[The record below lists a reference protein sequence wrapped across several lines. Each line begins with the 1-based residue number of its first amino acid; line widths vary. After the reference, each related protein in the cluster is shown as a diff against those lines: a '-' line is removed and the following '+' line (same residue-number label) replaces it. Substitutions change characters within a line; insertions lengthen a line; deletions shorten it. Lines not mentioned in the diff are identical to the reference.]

1 MFENERVV
9 PAVNELNEPLST
21 LDKKTTPEFPE
32 VKGRT
37 SVFAFLLGM
46 AIILASIALG
56 YSYTFAFAFFII
68 SVFFTFRWRKAPRP
82 WIFLVSTVA
91 STPISPSQIRSL
103 PAVSYLLFGLPF
115 LTQGIYLSF
124 PNGSILVFCLALF
137 GFVVSSIEL
146 DRC

>member
-9 PAVNELNEPLST
+9 PAVNEPLST

-32 VKGRT
+32 VQGRT

-46 AIILASIALG
+46 AIILASIVLG
-56 YSYTFAFAFFII
+56 KSYTFVFAFLII

-91 STPISPSQIRSL
+91 STPIAICQIPVCL
-103 PAVSYLLFGLPF
+103 
-115 LTQGIYLSF
+115 QCHICC
-124 PNGSILVFCLALF
+124 LVYHF
-137 GFVVSSIEL
+137 
-146 DRC
+146 